1 MIITSA
7 LAVLIK
13 DAQCEL
19 RSRQALSAVLLFAV
33 TSTVAVS
40 FTLGANGSS
49 SEVASTLLWVVIYF
63 SAMAGLGRSFTHE
76 EETQTASTLRLAAP
90 AESVYL
96 GKLAFNFVIL
106 IALELVTV
114 PLFVVLMDCH
124 IKQMGMFIALL
135 FLGSL
140 ALSAGA
146 TTAAAMVS
154 RAASKGALFA
164 GISFPLLAPALGI
177 AIAGTNTAMA
187 APVDMSAALDIRLL
201 IYYCV
206 IVITA
211 SLMLFRY
218 IWES

>member
-1 MIITSA
+1 MSMAAA
-7 LAVLIK
+7 LAVLVK
-13 DAQCEL
+13 DARCEL
-19 RSRQALSAVLLFAV
+19 RSKQALSAVLLFGV

-40 FTLGANGSS
+40 FTVGAMGVGGAIS
-49 SEVASTLLWVVIYF
+49 ATLLWVVIYF

-76 EETQTASTLRLAAP
+76 EETQTAALLRLSVP
-90 AESVYL
+90 PESVYL
-96 GKLAFNFVIL
+96 GKLAFNFLTL

-114 PLFVVLMDCH
+114 PLFVVLMGCH
-124 IKQMGMFIALL
+124 ITQLAVFVSMLL
-135 FLGSL
+135 LGNL

-177 AIAGTNTAMA
+177 AIAGTNAAMSGS
-187 APVDMSAALDIRLL
+187 VHVSAASDIRLL
-201 IYYCV
+201 VYYCG

-211 SLMLFRY
+211 SLMLFRF
-218 IWES
+218 IWEE

>member
-1 MIITSA
+1 MIINGA

-13 DAQCEL
+13 DARCEL

-40 FTLGANGSS
+40 FTLGADGSS
-49 SEVASTLLWVVIYF
+49 SAVASTLLWVVIYF
-63 SAMAGLGRSFTHE
+63 SAMAGLGRSFVYE
-76 EETQTASTLRLAAP
+76 EETWTANTLRLAAS

-96 GKLAFNFVIL
+96 GKLAFNFLTLV
-106 IALELVTV
+106 ALELVTV

-124 IKQMGMFIALL
+124 IARLGMFIALL

-154 RAASKGALFA
+154 KAASKGALFA

-177 AIAGTNTAMA
+177 AIVGTNTAMA
-187 APVDMSAALDIRLL
+187 APVGLSVMPDIRLL
-201 IYYCV
+201 IYYCG